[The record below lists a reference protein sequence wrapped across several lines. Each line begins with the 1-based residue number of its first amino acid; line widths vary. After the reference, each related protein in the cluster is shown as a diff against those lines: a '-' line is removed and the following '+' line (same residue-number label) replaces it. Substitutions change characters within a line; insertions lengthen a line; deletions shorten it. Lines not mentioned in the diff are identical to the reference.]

1 MEIYKQQP
9 KNWKDL
15 QVKVAEILSVCGYQ
29 CKVEKNIQTIRET
42 INVDVLATNS
52 QDIPSSIII
61 CECKYWNSKV
71 PKTVIHSFRT
81 TVADFG
87 ANYGIIISKKGF
99 QSGCF
104 EAVKNTNILLLD
116 WTEFQNFF
124 FPKWI
129 VGKTLQTSILTSA
142 LYNYVSA
149 GFLVFFKHELYNLDE
164 QELIIFHNLNSE
176 YFHPAFHGSNL
187 DYKDIAT
194 QRFDLNFFNE
204 LVKQAEKIFS
214 QQFDSYN
221 DYFEYLV
228 YKCAEGTTKFD
239 LLFKQQLRRS
249 QI

>member
-1 MEIYKQQP
+1 MEIYKHP

-15 QVKVAEILSVCGYQ
+15 QVKVAETLSVCGYQ
-29 CKVEKNIQTIRET
+29 CEVEKNIQTIRET
-42 INVDVLATNS
+42 INVDVLAINS
-52 QDIPSSIII
+52 QDIPSSTLI

-71 PKTVIHSFRT
+71 PKNVIHSLRT
-81 TVADFG
+81 TVADHG

-104 EAVKNTNILLLD
+104 EAVKNTNILLLN
-116 WTEFQNFF
+116 WTEFQVFF
-124 FPKWI
+124 LPKWI
-129 VGKTLQTSILTSA
+129 VGKTLQTSIITNP

-149 GFLVFFKHELYNLDE
+149 GFLVFFKEELSNLNK
-164 QELIIFHNLNSE
+164 QELKTFNSLNSE

-204 LVKQAEKIFS
+204 LIKQAEKIFS
-214 QQFDSYN
+214 RQFDSYN

-228 YKCAEGTTKFD
+228 HKCAEGTKKFD
-239 LLFKQQLRRS
+239 QLFKQPLRRS
-249 QI
+249 PM